1 LSLVECSIISD
12 LLVLCLYL
20 SWLRV
25 TDSYVTNILSL
36 SFVTFTVST
45 YHTNNR
51 YLAILH
57 PLESRRRQSK
67 KRTLK
72 ILILV
77 WILPCLFSTPFLY
90 PSEAVSNVL
99 SSDYGTISRLTCF
112 TNFSPEFRKYYF
124 TFLFIFF
131 YFLPLL
137 FISWTCTQ
145 IMLCLLKTNV
155 SYREGSLRRQDANRR
170 KVSDFYLLSIDLI
183 CMMWS

>member
-1 LSLVECSIISD
+1 MDCSSWMSFFASMILEDSTTLMSLTLSNIIFPF
-12 LLVLCLYL
+12 CA
-20 SWLRV
+20 
-25 TDSYVTNILSL
+25 
-36 SFVTFTVST
+36 
-45 YHTNNR
+45 NR

-77 WILPCLFSTPFLY
+77 WVLPCLISAPFLY
-90 PSEAVSNVL
+90 PSEAMTSTL
-99 SSDYGTISRLTCF
+99 SSDFGTIERLTCF
-112 TNFSPEFRKYYF
+112 TNFHPLFRKYYF
-124 TFLFIFF
+124 TFLFVFV

-170 KVSDFYLLSIDLI
+170 KVSLTIS
-183 CMMWS
+183 